1 LQLMIIIIIMT
12 IIIIIIII
20 IIINCASVGKQI
32 NFDSIK
38 MNSMYVKKKVSYISV
53 VVS

>member
-1 LQLMIIIIIMT
+1 MT

-38 MNSMYVKKKVSYISV
+38 MNSMYVKKKCHILVLLYHN
-53 VVS
+53 